1 MGKTTG
7 FLEFERVEPDNR
19 AIGERIQDYL
29 EFHQQL
35 PLDTIRQQ
43 AARCMDCGVSFCHA
57 ATVVEGESI
66 GCPLANVIPEIN
78 DLVYRG
84 ANAAAYERLR
94 LTHPFPEFTSRVCPA
109 LCEGSCTLGEHEL
122 PVTIKEIERFLD
134 GYAEDNGLLVAK
146 IPTRRSGKKVAVV
159 GSGPAGLACAYELN
173 QLGEEVTVFERAD
186 RAGGLLMYGIPNMK
200 LDKSIVQRRIDIM
213 QQEGIRFEFNAEVGV
228 NVPLSRLQS
237 EFDAIVL
244 CGGATKPRSIEVPG
258 SDLQGVV
265 PAVDYLSD
273 ATRQLIYSQEEYNA
287 RFSAQ
292 GKHVV
297 VIGGGDTGT
306 DCVATAI
313 RQGAVSVV
321 QLEIMPEASLQRQP
335 GNPWPLWPR
344 VKKTDYGQLEALEIF
359 GNDPRE
365 YLTTLEE
372 IVGDDSGKV
381 CAVKTV
387 RVNWEKIDNR
397 MTPAPVIGSEQT
409 RPADLI
415 LVAMGFM
422 GPEPTLLE
430 TLKLDADARG
440 NIQTAASSYQTSRAT
455 VFSAGDMRR
464 GQSLVVWAIME
475 GRDAA
480 QQVHAFLAG

>member
-1 MGKTTG
+1 MGKPTG
-7 FLEFERVEPDNR
+7 FLEYQRVESNNR
-19 AIGERIQDYL
+19 SVADRTRDYL
-29 EFHQQL
+29 EFHQEL
-35 PLDTIRQQ
+35 SLETTRQQ

-57 ATVVEGESI
+57 ATMVEGESI

-84 ANAAAYERLR
+84 IYTAAYQRLR
-94 LTHPFPEFTSRVCPA
+94 MTHPFPEFTSRVCPA
-109 LCEGSCTLGEHEL
+109 LCEGSCTLGEHEM

-134 GYAEDNGLLVAK
+134 GYAVENELLVAK
-146 IPTRRSGKKVAVV
+146 TPARRSGKKVAVV

-200 LDKSIVQRRIDIM
+200 LDKTIVQRRIDIM
-213 QQEGIRFEFNAEVGV
+213 QQEGVHFEFNAEVGV

-244 CGGATKPRSIEVPG
+244 CGGATKPRNISVPG
-258 SDLQGVV
+258 SDLSGVV

-273 ATRQLIYSQEEYNA
+273 ATRQLIHDQGEYSSK
-287 RFSAQ
+287 FDAQ

-313 RQGAVSVV
+313 RQGAASVV
-321 QLEIMPEASLQRQP
+321 QLEIMPEAALQRQP

-359 GNDPRE
+359 GGDPRE
-365 YLTTLEE
+365 YLTTVEE
-372 IVGDDSGKV
+372 ITGDDSGKV
-381 CAVKTV
+381 CAVNTV
-387 RVNWEKIDNR
+387 RVDWQKIDNR
-397 MTPAPVIGSEQT
+397 MTPVPVTGSEQT
-409 RPADLI
+409 RPADLV
-415 LVAMGFM
+415 LVAMGFI
-422 GPEPTLLE
+422 GPEPTLLD
-430 TLKLDADARG
+430 TLGLDADARG
-440 NIQTAASSYQTSRAT
+440 NIQTIASSYQTSRST

-480 QQVHAFLAG
+480 QQVHTFLVG